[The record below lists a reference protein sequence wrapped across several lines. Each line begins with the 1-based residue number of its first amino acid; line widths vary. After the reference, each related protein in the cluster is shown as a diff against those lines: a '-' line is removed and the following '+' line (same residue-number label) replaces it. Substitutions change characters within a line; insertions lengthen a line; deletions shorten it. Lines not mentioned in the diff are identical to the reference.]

1 MYMKTISTIVKVAR
15 EKTVDVV
22 EIDFFSCFL
31 CWGARMI
38 DIHQH
43 IPHFH
48 FDYLV
53 LFDDFF
59 SLSVLTVI
67 FNTVPVE
74 QNNTAS
80 FRVSLKSAV
89 QNSHRHSRGH
99 VIKTHHEEK
108 TCSRWMTIM
117 LNDNVKERWFAVICE
132 DKSKI

>member
-1 MYMKTISTIVKVAR
+1 MTKQSKNVYENNQHYCESSERKNCGR
-15 EKTVDVV
+15 CRNR
-22 EIDFFSCFL
+22 FFSCFL

-67 FNTVPVE
+67 FNTVAVE

-89 QNSHRHSRGH
+89 QNSSQQRSCDQNAPWGENMFPMNDDYVKWLCKREM
-99 VIKTHHEEK
+99 I
-108 TCSRWMTIM
+108 CSDLWR
-117 LNDNVKERWFAVICE
+117 
-132 DKSKI
+132 

>member
-1 MYMKTISTIVKVAR
+1 MTKQSKNVYENNQHYCESSERKNCGR
-15 EKTVDVV
+15 CRNR
-22 EIDFFSCFL
+22 FFSCFL

-99 VIKTHHEEK
+99 VIKTHHAEK

-117 LNDNVKERWFAVICE
+117 LHDYVKER
-132 DKSKI
+132 